1 MRHAASPTGWVF
13 RHGDGARPFQVMSNE
28 EYAKEN
34 RELRRMIQRLKEQ
47 LTKALERIEEL
58 SKK

>member
-1 MRHAASPTGWVF
+1 
-13 RHGDGARPFQVMSNE
+13 MSNE